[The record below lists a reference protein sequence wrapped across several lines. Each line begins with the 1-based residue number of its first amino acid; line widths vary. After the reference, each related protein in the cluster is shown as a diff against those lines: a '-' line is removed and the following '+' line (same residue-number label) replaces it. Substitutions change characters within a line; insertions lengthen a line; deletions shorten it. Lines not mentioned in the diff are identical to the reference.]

1 MSFSTRHTPHKTM
14 AGEFNSNSAGGV
26 VVKIGGVALTQQ
38 PEFVDEIKT
47 LYEKHPLII
56 VHGGGKLVSQWLGKL
71 NIMPEFVNG
80 LRRTDLPTLEVVTA
94 ILGGVVNINIVAEFK
109 KVGVGAVGLSG
120 VTLMRGA
127 VTDDELGYVAETAEM
142 LPHANQ
148 ILGDLKGLLP
158 IISPLV
164 ANSATGADEPPILN
178 MNGDTFAGCLAGHLN
193 VSKLIFIT
201 DTEGVLDKNKR
212 RIPHITANQAAEL
225 VETGIAK
232 GGMVPKIKACL
243 TASASNPQ
251 IDTYIIG
258 SDKAGV
264 LSEAIQGAKVGT
276 NIYRP
281 KA

>member
-1 MSFSTRHTPHKTM
+1 M
-14 AGEFNSNSAGGV
+14 GEFNPTSAGSV
-26 VVKIGGVALTQQ
+26 IIKIGGVALEQQ

-47 LYEKHPLII
+47 LYAKHPLII

-71 NIMPEFVNG
+71 NIIPEFVNG
-80 LRRTDLPTLEVVTA
+80 LRRTDLPTLDVVTA

-109 KVGVGAVGLSG
+109 NVGVGAVGLCG
-120 VTLMRGA
+120 VTLMRGT
-127 VTDDELGYVAETAEM
+127 VTDDALGYVAETADM

-148 ILGDLKGLLP
+148 ILDDLKGLLP

-164 ANSATGADEPPILN
+164 ANGAQGADEPPLLN

-193 VSKLIFIT
+193 ASKLIFIT

-212 RIPHITANQAAEL
+212 RIPHMTVNQATEL

-243 TASASNPQ
+243 TASATAPQ

-264 LSEAIQGAKVGT
+264 LSAAIEGDKVGT